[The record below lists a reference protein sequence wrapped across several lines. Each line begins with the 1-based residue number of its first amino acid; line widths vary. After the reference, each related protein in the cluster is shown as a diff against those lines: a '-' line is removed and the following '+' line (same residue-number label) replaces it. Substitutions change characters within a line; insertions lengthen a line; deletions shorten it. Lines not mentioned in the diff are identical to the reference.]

1 MNDAF
6 KQLPGGALCEKTHV
20 WWKFKKLYESLYNI
34 QLSQCVNRSNG
45 FTARSVTG
53 RIGHCVLPP
62 PTPLRP
68 FPCLNLLEGIWH
80 WLCPTV
86 FMPQNV
92 TQCQNLIHSI
102 LSRLNVRHKDAVL
115 HTVYTGWY
123 TTAIFYYTVIRM
135 HVLLI
140 GLLTWF
146 LNKKSLPEIEQYVI
160 CYHLYVVII
169 FPIFST
175 GSITYKC
182 SLVLALTQFNPLQKP
197 CK

>member
-34 QLSQCVNRSNG
+34 QLSQCVNRCNG

-86 FMPQNV
+86 FMPQMSHNV
-92 TQCQNLIHSI
+92 KTWFTQYYPDLMCDTRMLF
-102 LSRLNVRHKDAVL
+102 
-115 HTVYTGWY
+115 YTRY

-146 LNKKSLPEIEQYVI
+146 LNKKIFTWNRAV
-160 CYHLYVVII
+160 CYMLSPLCSDYISY
-169 FPIFST
+169 FS
-175 GSITYKC
+175 YR
-182 SLVLALTQFNPLQKP
+182 LHYL
-197 CK
+197 